1 MASNMKNQRL
11 FGGVHYVPLLS
22 KDVGQIRGSRAF
34 LAGAVVTCYLPGLV
48 EFICQIIDHLRD
60 RVPAGLKLFWCKEVL
75 HYRVPLQNA
84 GDKNSCEPTHVS
96 LAAGASDKK
105 YIVNLKV

>member
-34 LAGAVVTCYLPGLV
+34 LAGAVVTCYLPALV

-84 GDKNSCEPTHVS
+84 GDKKLIHVNPRTFRWPPVPVIKNI
-96 LAAGASDKK
+96 L
-105 YIVNLKV
+105 